1 MVITMLYERYRRAR
15 EMKASVL
22 KDVNAKTSVENM
34 VVAAEAEAW
43 NALQSAKLI
52 FYGPDENLPRDAE
65 GAHTFVR
72 IIGLR
77 GLIKKRKAG
86 NRKAR

>member
-1 MVITMLYERYRRAR
+1 MLYERYRRAR
-15 EMKASVL
+15 ELKAGAL
-22 KDVNAKTSVENM
+22 KDVDTKTSVKNM
-34 VVAAEAEAW
+34 LIAAEAEAW

-65 GAHTFVR
+65 GAHAFVR

-77 GLIKKRKAG
+77 GLIKKRKVG